1 VLWRQAGEITLSSPL
16 IPWAANEKRK
26 KRFFFSVLTL
36 RDDEREEKTYV

>member
-1 VLWRQAGEITLSSPL
+1 MAPGRRNYTLISSHTL
-16 IPWAANEKRK
+16 GSKRKKK